1 MSRKTW
7 WTVGI
12 SVVLIAVAAWPA
24 FQAFSFAR
32 QKAQLSVSRAKLKQI
47 GLALHNYHDKYDCFP
62 PAYTLGPDGTPW
74 HSWRVLLLPF
84 LDEQALYD
92 RYRFDEP
99 WDGPHNRELQ
109 ALRPE
114 AYASLLQQSPLK
126 TVTTILGVVSRRTMW
141 PAHFSVKISDV
152 TDGTS
157 NTVQLL
163 QNVSSDVVWS
173 EPREMSEKD
182 ALALL
187 RPKEPNPQSQ
197 PATPSI
203 PILLCDGSVR
213 LISRQINRDL
223 FVSLLTPKYGQYV
236 VADGWPREEGATSK
250 LPDTVDASHYSHTQI
265 LAVADSPVVLNKT
278 SVYCATVQLAWDLLR
293 PGGNQ
298 PVVVSNGNS
307 VVDALNAHPFPT
319 DALSKDDYFAGA
331 AGLADDKSAKLFE
344 EFRERFPNAPV
355 ELLANT
361 DNLPGI
367 RILTY
372 LQKSLPFP
380 DVMERFPKP
389 FPFKHGDQSTDVKSF
404 GWPSSNGEGSGMPV
418 LKETVEVRDYTN
430 RDDFIVLLK
439 SDSAKQDEIILAR
452 IAPAATLRATW
463 EKVTDRMSKPKA
475 DQVVHELRGI
485 DQLQIPIISFG
496 VTSPVTEL
504 IGLKLPLATRPDRF
518 IVDARQTIRFRLDEY
533 GAELIADMQM
543 IVGENGDGALHID
556 QLEPRHFVFDGPFL
570 LALKEKSA
578 TVPYFLA
585 WIGNGD
591 LMELAK

>member
-1 MSRKTW
+1 MSRKTRW
-7 WTVGI
+7 MVGI
-12 SVVLIAVAAWPA
+12 SVVLIAAVSWSAY
-24 FQAFSFAR
+24 QIFSLAR

-62 PAYTLGPDGTPW
+62 PAYTLGPDGKPW

-84 LDEQALYD
+84 LDEQRLYD

-99 WDGPHNRELQ
+99 WDGAHNRELQ
-109 ALRPE
+109 ELRPE
-114 AYASLLQQSPLK
+114 AYASLLQQSQLK
-126 TVTTILGVVSRRTMW
+126 TVTTYLGVVSRRTMW

-157 NTVQLL
+157 NTVLL
-163 QNVSSDVVWS
+163 VQNFSSDVVWS
-173 EPREMSEKD
+173 EPREMREKD

-187 RPKEPNPQSQ
+187 RPKESSQ
-197 PATPSI
+197 PSKPATPSI
-203 PILLCDGSVR
+203 PILLGDGYVR
-213 LISRQINRDL
+213 LISPQINRDL
-223 FVSLLTPKYGQYV
+223 FISLLMPKYGQYV

-250 LPDTVDASHYSHTQI
+250 LPDTVDASHYPHTHI
-265 LAVADSPVVLNKT
+265 LAVADSPVIPHET

-293 PGGNQ
+293 PGVNR
-298 PVVVSNGNS
+298 PVVATSAGL

-319 DALSKDDYFAGA
+319 DALSKEDYFAGA
-331 AGLADDKSAKLFE
+331 SGLAPGNSAKLFE
-344 EFRERFPNAPV
+344 EFRERFPNAP
-355 ELLANT
+355 LKMLANSGGF
-361 DNLPGI
+361 PGV

-389 FPFKHGDQSTDVKSF
+389 FQFKHGDQSTDVKSF
-404 GWPSSNGEGSGMPV
+404 GWPSSNGEGSGMAV
-418 LKETVEVRDYTN
+418 LKETVEVRDYAG
-430 RDDFIVLLK
+430 RDDFILLLK
-439 SDSAKQDEIILAR
+439 SDSPKQDEIILAR
-452 IAPAATLRATW
+452 IKPAVTLRATW
-463 EKVTDRMSKPKA
+463 ETAADRISKPKA
-475 DQVVHELRGI
+475 DQVVRELRGI
-485 DQLQIPIISFG
+485 DELQIPIISFG

-504 IGLKLPLATRPDRF
+504 IGLHLPTATSPDRS
-518 IVDARQTIRFRLDEY
+518 IIDARQTMRFRLDEY

-543 IVGENGDGALHID
+543 IVGENGNGALHID
-556 QLEPRHFVFDGPFL
+556 PLEPRHFVFDGPFL

-585 WIGNGD
+585 WIGNTD